1 MEAFMM
7 VLDKV
12 IDSMIKLEAEWERI
26 ENTHS
31 DYLDEHYRLSS
42 DWRETVHQM
51 MEWRNQIREE

>member
-1 MEAFMM
+1 MM